1 MGEQASERAG
11 QERHPDSPLTPLL
24 GDRPDGDGNPE
35 RSRDGPTNALGTDG
49 TESLFGF

>member
-11 QERHPDSPLTPLL
+11 QERQSGSLLIPLL

-35 RSRDGPTNALGTDG
+35 RSRDGPTNAPGKGGMGSLLG
-49 TESLFGF
+49 L

>member
-1 MGEQASERAG
+1 MGEQASERRG
-11 QERHPDSPLTPLL
+11 RKDILDLPLTPLL

-49 TESLFGF
+49 KESLLGL